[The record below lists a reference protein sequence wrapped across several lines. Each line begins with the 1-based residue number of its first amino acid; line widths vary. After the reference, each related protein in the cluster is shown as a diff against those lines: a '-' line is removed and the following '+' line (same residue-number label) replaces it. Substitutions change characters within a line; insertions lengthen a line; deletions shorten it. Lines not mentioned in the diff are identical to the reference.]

1 MSGYGRSVI
10 VFFICWAISFFFIYS
25 AWHGANAG
33 SAALLFGGVLSIVCG
48 VIYGLFDELWIQHRQ
63 F

>member
-1 MSGYGRSVI
+1 MSGYTRSVI
-10 VFFICWAISFFFIYS
+10 FFFICWIVFYFVIQS
-25 AWHGANAG
+25 AWHGENAG

-48 VIYGLFDELWIQHRQ
+48 VIYGLFNELWIQHRQ